1 MFSAGCKQSHIE
13 EAKLVKSLF
22 MPSKTFRGV
31 TSVSD
36 TKTVAGRVSELLAR
50 EFGEVMSILWDMAD

>member
-1 MFSAGCKQSHIE
+1 MFRAGWKQSHIK
-13 EAKLVKSLF
+13 EAKLAKSLL
-22 MPSKTFRGV
+22 MPSKAFRGV

-50 EFGEVMSILWDMAD
+50 ESGEVMSILWDMAD